1 VFTRSARFYDAIYSF
16 KDYAAEA
23 ALVHELVGARNP
35 GAETLLDVACGTGA
49 HLAELA
55 RWYRC
60 AGVDLDPELLAIA
73 RERLPADIELREGDM
88 RDFDVGRTF
97 DAVIC
102 MFSSI
107 GYVGGVAEL
116 EHAAAAMARHLAPG
130 GVLVVEPWLSP
141 DRIHLPHVGAV
152 FVDEPDLKIARVG
165 AVEVEG
171 NVSRMDMHYLVGTPE
186 RVDHFT
192 ERHELTLLTDEEM
205 LAALRAPGLDVEHDP
220 DGGPMGRG
228 LYVGVAPGATHT

>member
-1 VFTRSARFYDAIYSF
+1 
-16 KDYAAEA
+16 
-23 ALVHELVGARNP
+23 
-35 GAETLLDVACGTGA
+35 
-49 HLAELA
+49 
-55 RWYRC
+55 
-60 AGVDLDPELLAIA
+60 
-73 RERLPADIELREGDM
+73 M
-88 RDFDVGRTF
+88 
-97 DAVIC
+97 
-102 MFSSI
+102 
-107 GYVGGVAEL
+107 
-116 EHAAAAMARHLAPG
+116 
-130 GVLVVEPWLSP
+130 
-141 DRIHLPHVGAV
+141 